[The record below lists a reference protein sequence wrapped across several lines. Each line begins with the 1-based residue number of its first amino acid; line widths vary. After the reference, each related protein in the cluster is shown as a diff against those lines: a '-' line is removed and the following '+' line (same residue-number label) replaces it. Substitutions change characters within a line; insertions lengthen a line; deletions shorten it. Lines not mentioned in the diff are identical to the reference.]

1 MPFSPSPRVVL
12 RFLLNNPQRT
22 VYFWPN
28 YTILFHTYMYTRSA
42 ETGEIFGL
50 ARFSNYMTLGLE

>member
-1 MPFSPSPRVVL
+1 M
-12 RFLLNNPQRT
+12 RFLLNNLQRT

-28 YTILFHTYMYTRSA
+28 YTILFHTNTYTRSA

-50 ARFSNYMTLGLE
+50 SDYL